1 MQIIDSSSIV
11 KYFSQEPG
19 WEGVRQHLEKSMTL
33 HMALVE
39 LASALGKKVSKNML
53 KKDTAM
59 DALSSY
65 REYADVIDQNAYILE
80 ALEIAIS
87 KGLSVY
93 DSMFIAV
100 AIKTGSDLVSSDDK
114 QLKIAKELGI
124 RAIRC

>member
-33 HMALVE
+33 HMAIVE

-53 KKDTAM
+53 KKDAAM

-65 REYADVIDQNAYILE
+65 REYADVTDQNAYIPQ
-80 ALEIAIS
+80 ALEIALS
-87 KGLSVY
+87 KGSSIY
-93 DSMFIAV
+93 DSMFIAA

-114 QLKIAKELGI
+114 QLRIAQELGI
-124 RAIRC
+124 RAIKC